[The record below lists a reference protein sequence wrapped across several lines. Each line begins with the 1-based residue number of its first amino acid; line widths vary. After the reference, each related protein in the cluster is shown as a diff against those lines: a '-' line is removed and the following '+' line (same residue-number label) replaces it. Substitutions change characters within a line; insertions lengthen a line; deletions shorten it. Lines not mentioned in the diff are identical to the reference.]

1 MLASAALAILKEP
14 PFRRLVKPI
23 VRALPVGIPLKALW
37 DAVDRPEY
45 LFGVL
50 YAAEHAKGEGHPAVS
65 VIEFGVA
72 EGYGLLAL
80 QKHAG
85 AVAHYTGVD
94 IYVYGF
100 DSGHGLPQSTGDYRD
115 HPDVWKSGDY
125 QMNEAGLRRQLAGRT
140 TLTIGDV
147 GTTAMTQ
154 TFAAPVGFVSLDLDF
169 YSSTS
174 AALQVLLREDVQL
187 LRRVALYFDD
197 LDAAYNHRFAGEL
210 LAIEEFNMDSKKVK
224 IDQWRGLQSGRPFPD
239 ADWLRGMYIA
249 HNLAAIS
256 QVTLR
261 RGAAR
266 MR

>member
-1 MLASAALAILKEP
+1 MLASAVLAVLKEP
-14 PFRRLVKPI
+14 PFRRIVKPLL
-23 VRALPVGIPLKALW
+23 RALPVSIALKALW
-37 DAVDRPEY
+37 DAADRPQY

-50 YAAEHAKGEGHPAVS
+50 HAAQQAKHEGLRAVS

-80 QKHAG
+80 QKHAA
-85 AVAHYTGVD
+85 AVERHTAVEIH
-94 IYVYGF
+94 VYGF
-100 DSGHGLPQSTGDYRD
+100 DSGRGLPRGTGDYRD
-115 HPDVWKSGDY
+115 HPDVWKPGDY
-125 QMNEAGLRRQLAGRT
+125 QMDEPGLRRQLAART

-147 GTTAMTQ
+147 ATTATSQ
-154 TFAAPVGFVSLDLDF
+154 PLAAPIGFVSLDLDL
-169 YSSTS
+169 YSSTA
-174 AALQVLLREDVQL
+174 AALQILLREDVQL

-210 LAIEEFNMDSKKVK
+210 LAIDEFNADSKKVK

-239 ADWLRGMYIA
+239 ADWLRAMYLA

-256 QVTLR
+256 HVTLM